1 MIQKINTTLKPVEN
15 FLLQNKK
22 YIGYGILAM
31 SVFAIYF
38 YQSYKLSLQWAE
50 IAMILLWI
58 LLWMP
63 IFSRVFGIKVFAA
76 LMGFR
81 KEIGIVMGI
90 FSLVHFSHMFSML
103 GYYFEKNLPLAL
115 LGIIPQIIIFLLT
128 ITSNDI
134 SKKILGKNWKKLHRM
149 VYIVPLLI
157 VLQIGLAQEF
167 EVLPIVILIAYYFF
181 KILEWKN
188 LKFFTEEKINYPKW
202 QKFLCVPC
210 GYIYDPVKWD
220 IEDGIAPGTEFIDIP
235 DNWRCPECGVTKADF
250 IPYDENNQIQ
260 AIKLKIF
267 QKIFLNPTTIELILE
282 KPENFSPK
290 IGQFAT
296 FEYEDENSKFRRQYS
311 VAKNENGK
319 IHFLI
324 KLKKDGRG
332 AKILQEIA
340 QGENMNFIGFFG
352 DFILQEN
359 ENPKIFIATGTG
371 LAPIYYMM
379 NNSLRISK
387 KLFMSVATKDE
398 IFYKNELESIENL
411 EINYHVTREDVEWFR
426 SGRMVSEEII
436 ANMPKNTEFYLCG
449 APAMVENTVNFVKNS
464 GFEKVYYEEFN

>member
-1 MIQKINTTLKPVEN
+1 M
-15 FLLQNKK
+15 
-22 YIGYGILAM
+22 
-31 SVFAIYF
+31 
-38 YQSYKLSLQWAE
+38 
-50 IAMILLWI
+50 
-58 LLWMP
+58 
-63 IFSRVFGIKVFAA
+63 
-76 LMGFR
+76 
-81 KEIGIVMGI
+81 
-90 FSLVHFSHMFSML
+90 
-103 GYYFEKNLPLAL
+103 
-115 LGIIPQIIIFLLT
+115 
-128 ITSNDI
+128 
-134 SKKILGKNWKKLHRM
+134 
-149 VYIVPLLI
+149 
-157 VLQIGLAQEF
+157 
-167 EVLPIVILIAYYFF
+167 
-181 KILEWKN
+181 
-188 LKFFTEEKINYPKW
+188 
-202 QKFLCVPC
+202 
-210 GYIYDPVKWD
+210 
-220 IEDGIAPGTEFIDIP
+220 
-235 DNWRCPECGVTKADF
+235 TKADF

-411 EINYHVTREDVEWFR
+411 EINYHVTREDVE
-426 SGRMVSEEII
+426 
-436 ANMPKNTEFYLCG
+436 
-449 APAMVENTVNFVKNS
+449 
-464 GFEKVYYEEFN
+464 